1 MLPLLLLLLQRHRRR
16 RYMLLLRE
24 RSLIRHAIDFRS
36 AELAIRR
43 APGSGGRQQSHTSV
57 P

>member
-1 MLPLLLLLLQRHRRR
+1 MLPLLLLLLQPPPPQPPL
-16 RYMLLLRE
+16 YAAVE
-24 RSLIRHAIDFRS
+24 RTLIRHAIDFRS

>member
-1 MLPLLLLLLQRHRRR
+1 MLPLLLLLLQPPPPPPL
-16 RYMLLLRE
+16 YAAVE
-24 RSLIRHAIDFRS
+24 RTLIRHAIDFRS